1 MSDPVKVVVVALV
14 VAAAFTLM
22 WRGWRARAARSAA
35 LVPQLPRVPD
45 GPTLGRPR
53 LGPVAVTYLAT
64 ADAADRLAR
73 VAVHRLAVRA
83 PATVAVHDAGVLVA
97 RVGAADIFVPAADL
111 LAVSR
116 ASGMAGTA
124 VGTDR
129 VVVLR
134 WRLGA
139 ATLDTGLLP
148 RRADDCAPLAA
159 AAGGLVAGAH
169 TDRSAG

>member
-1 MSDPVKVVVVALV
+1 MSDPLKVVVVALV
-14 VAAAFTLM
+14 VAAAFALM
-22 WRGWRARAARSAA
+22 WWGWRARAARSAA
-35 LVPQLPRVPD
+35 LVPELPPVPD
-45 GPTLGRPR
+45 VPALGPPR
-53 LGPVAVTYLAT
+53 LGPLPVTYLAT
-64 ADAADRLAR
+64 ADATDRLAR

-83 PATVAVHDAGVLVA
+83 PATVAVHDAGVLVQ
-97 RVGAADIFVPAADL
+97 RVGAPDLFVPAADL

-124 VGTDR
+124 VGADR

-134 WRLGA
+134 WALGA

-148 RRADDCAPLAA
+148 RRADDCAPLADA
-159 AAGGLVAGAH
+159 ASGLVVGAD